1 MDISR
6 LEVTYENY
14 DLLLPLLLAMLDQ
27 NWLKSVLVEATTG
40 NNTGTRLAFIGAVK
54 GCKVILILPASL
66 TDPAKGY

>member
-1 MDISR
+1 
-6 LEVTYENY
+6 
-14 DLLLPLLLAMLDQ
+14 MLDQ

>member
-6 LEVTYENY
+6 LAVTYENY
-14 DLLLPLLLAMLDQ
+14 DLLPLLLAMLNQ